1 MAIRVAATSASAAL
15 SATLI
20 ANAVDIDDPA
30 VLRLPASEL
39 SPDSELGSRPV
50 TVDVG
55 PLSPLQVERAL
66 EAGTAVARDMAARGI
81 IVQALLSLQGH
92 TRMAGAPQPVA
103 A

>member
-1 MAIRVAATSASAAL
+1 MW
-15 SATLI
+15 
-20 ANAVDIDDPA
+20 AVC
-30 VLRLPASEL
+30 
-39 SPDSELGSRPV
+39 SPIWFGGSRPV
-50 TVDVG
+50 TIDVG

-66 EAGTAVARDMAARGI
+66 EAGTAVARDMAARGL